1 MGSQPYCTR
10 GQQVAQRSVS
20 ACTSL
25 EALVVAVNQALS
37 RQKEFKDHT
46 MDFIPELIVLK
57 FAPAQIRMNHPLK
70 YSTNGCT
77 FVQL

>member
-10 GQQVAQRSVS
+10 GQQAAQRSVPV
-20 ACTSL
+20 CTSL
-25 EALVVAVNQALS
+25 EALAVAVNQVLS
-37 RQKEFKDHT
+37 KQKEFKDHT
-46 MDFIPELIVLK
+46 MHFIPELIVLK

-70 YSTNGCT
+70 YSTTGCT